1 MFDLYICFISLNNL
15 GSHKK
20 FLMKKIAPR
29 KLWHSPDFSSLSK
42 TGVFLISE
50 EVGPSYSP
58 KATKHPY
65 SRPGWQV
72 SLLAKSTPSPALNAL
87 KKIWFL
93 NSWKTKKII

>member
-20 FLMKKIAPR
+20 ILMKKIAPR
-29 KLWHSPDFSSLSK
+29 KLWIPDFSSLSK
-42 TGVFLISE
+42 KGVFLISE

-72 SLLAKSTPSPALNAL
+72 SLLAKSTPSAALNAL
-87 KKIWFL
+87 KKSGF
-93 NSWKTKKII
+93 